1 MKRMFGVGVMVMV
14 VVLAGATS
22 ASAQSAMDAFHGYFT
37 GQAGWATGG
46 DVSSPVFMP
55 GVAVS
60 VQEFNGWGAE
70 FDFGYAADT
79 DAGFQELDI
88 ATYMFNASYIEPRG
102 RLRPFVSAGVGIM
115 QIDGCNSPCN
125 RAAKTYDL
133 GVNAG
138 AGAFVTLND
147 IVGVR
152 GDARYFKSFA
162 EHPDLRR
169 PDGFG
174 FFRFSVGVTFL
185 WAIVP

>member
-1 MKRMFGVGVMVMV
+1 MKRMVMLAIGMCAGLAVG
-14 VVLAGATS
+14 
-22 ASAQSAMDAFHGYFT
+22 ASRVEAQSSMDAFHGYFT
-37 GQAGWATGG
+37 GQAAWATGG
-46 DVSSPVFMP
+46 DVTSPAFTP
-55 GVAVS
+55 SLALS

-70 FDFGYAADT
+70 FDFGYSSDA
-79 DAGFQELDI
+79 DAGLQELDL
-88 ATYMFNASYIEPRG
+88 ATYMFNANYIQPRG
-102 RLRPFVSAGVGIM
+102 QLRPFVSAGVGIM
-115 QIDGCNSPCN
+115 QVDGCNSPCT

-138 AGAFVTLND
+138 AGVFYTLND

-162 EHPDLRR
+162 EHPDLQR

-174 FFRFSVGVTFL
+174 FFRLSVGVTFM